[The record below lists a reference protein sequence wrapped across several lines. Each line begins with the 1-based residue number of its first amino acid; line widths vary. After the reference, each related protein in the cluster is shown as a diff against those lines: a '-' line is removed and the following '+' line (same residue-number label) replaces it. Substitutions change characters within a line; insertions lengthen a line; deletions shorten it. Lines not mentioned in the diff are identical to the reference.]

1 MEITFGNRWRGI
13 LAALVAN
20 AFPLSRDS
28 AIRAS
33 LQHMDWLMDEGWSV
47 VLFPEGEQRLGQP
60 LQPFQSGTGM
70 LSGAPLTFPPCT
82 SYIEATEAIE
92 AAVKAL

>member
-1 MEITFGNRWRGI
+1 
-13 LAALVAN
+13 
-20 AFPLSRDS
+20 
-28 AIRAS
+28 
-33 LQHMDWLMDEGWSV
+33 
-47 VLFPEGEQRLGQP
+47 
-60 LQPFQSGTGM
+60 M